1 MPPPLSTKALAV
13 TLVLPTSRVC
23 RTGCPTSVPA
33 LAVLLLVT
41 GSGTVP
47 ATTAE
52 LLMAPGLNVVTVVF
66 TLKLAPDTRAPMLH
80 VTTPFDWEQL
90 VVSERLLNTTPLGRV
105 SVSATPAASEGPLLV
120 TVMT

>member
-1 MPPPLSTKALAV
+1 MPPLLSTKALAV

-52 LLMAPGLNVVTVVF
+52 LLIAPGLNVVTVTP
-66 TLKLAPDTRAPMLH
+66 TLKLTPGSRAPMLH
-80 VTTPFDWEQL
+80 VTTPLDWEQL
-90 VVSERLLNTTPLGRV
+90 VSERPVNTTVRGRV
-105 SVSATPAASEGPLLV
+105 SVSTTPAASEGPLLV
-120 TVMT
+120 TVME